1 MITIDDVTERIDA
14 LTWQDDGEEGF
25 GDLLGAEDEILAAWE
40 REVEALAREEARRA
54 MQLHRA
60 AALRLSALEVA
71 VAAMHPKLRA
81 DAARLAERTDL
92 PDLPEDELRR
102 LQLTMAAVE
111 RRVARRAV

>member
-1 MITIDDVTERIDA
+1 MLTIDEVTAAIDA

-25 GDLLGAEDEILAAWE
+25 GDLLNAEDEILAAWE
-40 REVEALAREEARRA
+40 RQVEEMAREEARRA

-71 VAAMHPKLRA
+71 TTALHPKLRA
-81 DAARLAERTDL
+81 DAAELAERTDL

-102 LQLTMAAVE
+102 LQRTMAAVE